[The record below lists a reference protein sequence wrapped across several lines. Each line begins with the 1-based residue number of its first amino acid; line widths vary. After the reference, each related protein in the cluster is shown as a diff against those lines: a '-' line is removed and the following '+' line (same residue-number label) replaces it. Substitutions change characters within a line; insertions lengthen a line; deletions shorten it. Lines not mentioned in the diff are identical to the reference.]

1 MQILKSIPVHA
12 TVQKTLTYILNP
24 NKTEDLLYTA
34 SMNCMTDP
42 VDAYYNMKMIY
53 EGYSG
58 KSFDTPPPKKG
69 ERSGEGNSLHP
80 VFFAGG
86 KYHAGAGTSYCK
98 GICQENIWGRCAVCD
113 CNAR

>member
-58 KSFDTPPPKKG
+58 KSFDAPPPKKG
-69 ERSGEGNSLHP
+69 
-80 VFFAGG
+80 
-86 KYHAGAGTSYCK
+86 K
-98 GICQENIWGRCAVCD
+98 GRVKAIHYIQSFLLMILELD
-113 CNAR
+113 

>member
-69 ERSGEGNSLHP
+69 
-80 VFFAGG
+80 
-86 KYHAGAGTSYCK
+86 K
-98 GICQENIWGRCAVCD
+98 GRVKAIHYIQSFSPEAK
-113 CNAR
+113 

>member
-42 VDAYYNMKMIY
+42 HDAYYNMKMIY

-58 KSFDTPPPKKG
+58 KSFDVKCTPNRG
-69 ERSGEGNSLHP
+69 QN
-80 VFFAGG
+80 FA
-86 KYHAGAGTSYCK
+86 TMD
-98 GICQENIWGRCAVCD
+98 R
-113 CNAR
+113 